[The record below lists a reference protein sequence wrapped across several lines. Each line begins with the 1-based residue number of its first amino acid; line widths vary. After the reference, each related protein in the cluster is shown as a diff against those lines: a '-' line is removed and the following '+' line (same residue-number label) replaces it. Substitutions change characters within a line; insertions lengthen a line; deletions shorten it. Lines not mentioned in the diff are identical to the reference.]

1 MNQNALEEDEDA
13 PYKREESHLSLQ
25 SLVGHRQRRSKVS
38 RLLVHGKVTEQY
50 FSDLLVIPL
59 FDSPQLLRI
68 RNWVRKFSFLL
79 LLRTL

>member
-50 FSDLLVIPL
+50 FSDLLVPL
-59 FDSPQLLRI
+59 FDLPTFAQLLS
-68 RNWVRKFSFLL
+68 NSKLGP
-79 LLRTL
+79 

>member
-38 RLLVHGKVTEQY
+38 RLLV
-50 FSDLLVIPL
+50 
-59 FDSPQLLRI
+59 R
-68 RNWVRKFSFLL
+68 
-79 LLRTL
+79 

>member
-59 FDSPQLLRI
+59 FD
-68 RNWVRKFSFLL
+68 
-79 LLRTL
+79 